1 MDFQLV
7 CLEDFL
13 LVGLQ
18 EQPRTVLDH
27 NVIRTMLE
35 ERREK
40 HRSRTVLDH
49 SATRTMVDLLDFQ
62 LVYLVDFQLVDLQ
75 EQPRTVLDHNVIKT
89 MLEDRREK
97 QHLILFALVIRFVT
111 RIM

>member
-35 ERREK
+35 E
-40 HRSRTVLDH
+40 S
-49 SATRTMVDLLDFQ
+49 
-62 LVYLVDFQLVDLQ
+62 
-75 EQPRTVLDHNVIKT
+75 
-89 MLEDRREK
+89 REK
-97 QHLILFALVIRFVT
+97 QLLILEDLVCFGYRFCNQNNVGK
-111 RIM
+111 